1 MTTRDAEEKNE
12 PAENIASEITFRCKS
27 CGKLKP
33 LNEMRVVTRFFP
45 LLVVCK
51 DCEKDML

>member
-12 PAENIASEITFRCKS
+12 PAENTASEITFQCKS

-51 DCEKDML
+51 DCEKNML